1 MYVWTYCSERFVEIW
16 EVRFTLRCQV
26 LEQKDCKISL
36 EIKINEYIS
45 VFPLIFQFPLNVLCS
60 YKALINST
68 CNSGLYRIYKHSYF
82 LFFQLIT
89 YHWSFVSYQNICIF
103 IKWKHVKYHAERSKY
118 PFHPGVEIFSF
129 QPEVKGTCI
138 SKKIHHGVNFAS
150 PTCNMPLR
158 LGLEKYLD
166 YLTGVRLTLRY
177 IGLRLP

>member
-1 MYVWTYCSERFVEIW
+1 METKS
-16 EVRFTLRCQV
+16 
-26 LEQKDCKISL
+26 
-36 EIKINEYIS
+36 NEYIS

-138 SKKIHHGVNFAS
+138 SKKIHPGGNFTS
-150 PTCNMPLR
+150 PTCNRTLR
-158 LGLEKYLD
+158 FGLEKCLD
-166 YLTGVRLTLRY
+166 YLTGVRLILRY

>member
-1 MYVWTYCSERFVEIW
+1 M
-16 EVRFTLRCQV
+16 
-26 LEQKDCKISL
+26 
-36 EIKINEYIS
+36 
-45 VFPLIFQFPLNVLCS
+45 FPLIFQFLFDYLCS

-68 CNSGLYRIYKHSYF
+68 CNSRLYRIYKHSYF

-138 SKKIHHGVNFAS
+138 SKKIHPGLKFHPRVNFTS

-158 LGLEKYLD
+158 FGLEKCLD
-166 YLTGVRLTLRY
+166 YLTEVRLILRY